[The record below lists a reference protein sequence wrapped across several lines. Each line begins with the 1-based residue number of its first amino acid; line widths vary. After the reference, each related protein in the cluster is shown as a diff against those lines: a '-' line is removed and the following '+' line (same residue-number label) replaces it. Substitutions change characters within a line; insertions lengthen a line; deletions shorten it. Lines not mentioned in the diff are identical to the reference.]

1 MTALRFVACSACLAF
16 IFSAT
21 AGKLSGED
29 WTRFRGSNGSGVSKK
44 SAPVKWSPDKNIKWS
59 TELPGAGVSCPI
71 ILGEK
76 IFVTC
81 YSGYGLDRRNPG
93 KIEDLKRHLVCVD
106 RNKGTIKWERTID
119 ADAPEDRYTG
129 IGVPEHGYASHTPV
143 TDGKTIYAF
152 LGKAGVYAYDLDGKL
167 RWQTDVGTKSDDR
180 RWGSA
185 SSPILFENLVIVPA
199 IAESGA
205 LIALDKET
213 GKEVWKQDADGL
225 RGSWSTPL
233 MVKVDDN
240 RSDLVMGVPYE
251 VWGLNPKNGKL
262 RWFFP
267 IEGRSFYTSVSAKD
281 GVVYGSIGGRDGGCS
296 FAVKAGGKGDV
307 SESHKVWLGGDQS
320 SYATPVI
327 HSDKMFIASRGIATV
342 IDAKNG
348 ERVKRVRL
356 EARNSQ
362 SSESDD
368 SSGGGRRRRGGFS
381 SDYSS
386 PVVADD
392 KLYYVKRGGD
402 LFVMSTD
409 GELET
414 LSVNRV
420 TKDSEEFSATP
431 AISDGQIFIRSNKK
445 LYCVEAESET
455 KS

>member
-1 MTALRFVACSACLAF
+1 MNAFRVVAWSACLSF
-16 IFSAT
+16 LLSAA
-21 AGKLSGED
+21 AGNSSAED
-29 WTRFRGSNGSGVSKK
+29 WTRFRGSDGSGVSKK
-44 SAPVKWSPDKNIKWS
+44 SAPVKWSPDKNVKWS
-59 TELPGAGVSCPI
+59 VELPGAGVSCPI
-71 ILGEK
+71 IVGDK
-76 IFVTC
+76 VFVTC

-93 KIEDLKRHLVCVD
+93 NVEDLKRHLVCVD
-106 RNKGTIKWERTID
+106 RTAGTIKWERTID
-119 ADAPEDRYTG
+119 AVTPEDQYSG

-143 TDGKTIYAF
+143 TDGKAVYAF
-152 LGKAGVYAYDLDGKL
+152 MGKSGVHAYDLDGKKL
-167 RWQTDVGTKSDDR
+167 WKAEVGTESDDR

-213 GKEVWKQDADGL
+213 GKEVWKQAADGL

-233 MVKVDDN
+233 MVKVDDK
-240 RSDLVMGVPYE
+240 RTDLVMGVPDE
-251 VWGLNPKNGKL
+251 VWGLNPRNGKL
-262 RWFFP
+262 RWYFP
-267 IEGRSFYTSVSAKD
+267 IEGRSFYTSVSARD

-356 EARNSQ
+356 ESRNSQ
-362 SSESDD
+362 SSESSDA
-368 SSGGGRRRRGGFS
+368 SGGRRRRGGFS

-386 PVVADD
+386 PVVADNI
-392 KLYYVKRGGD
+392 LYYVKRNGD

-409 GELET
+409 DELET

-445 LYCVEAESET
+445 LYCVETEAES